1 MRVRSGFARPSYCL
15 HGQSEAGRNADY
27 GCTAFRCRSRA
38 QNHGGHKMSN
48 ETPAAIDP
56 DMFAAVFSEN
66 WDNAR
71 YIKSERISF
80 MNAYS
85 VICAGVLALLQSVQA
100 SDLIRIALLFFMT
113 LFSLVGL
120 LTSLRLKSELE
131 ECLAKIEAMTVQA
144 KVSQF
149 VALGQ
154 LEGKPSRYP
163 RFRWIFPI
171 FYTMTTAGFITLI
184 VYRLVTGEAMK

>member
-1 MRVRSGFARPSYCL
+1 
-15 HGQSEAGRNADY
+15 
-27 GCTAFRCRSRA
+27 
-38 QNHGGHKMSN
+38 MSS

-56 DMFAAVFSEN
+56 DMFAAVFSQN

-113 LFSLVGL
+113 LFSIVGL

-131 ECLAKIEAMTVQA
+131 ECLVKIEAMSVQA

-154 LEGKPSRYP
+154 LKVSP
-163 RFRWIFPI
+163 RD
-171 FYTMTTAGFITLI
+171 TQGFDGSFQSFTP
-184 VYRLVTGEAMK
+184 

>member
-1 MRVRSGFARPSYCL
+1 
-15 HGQSEAGRNADY
+15 
-27 GCTAFRCRSRA
+27 
-38 QNHGGHKMSN
+38 
-48 ETPAAIDP
+48 
-56 DMFAAVFSEN
+56 MFAPVFSEN

-100 SDLIRIALLFFMT
+100 SELIRIALLFFMT

-131 ECLAKIEAMTVQA
+131 ECLAKIEAMTAQA
-144 KVSQF
+144 KASQF

-163 RFRWIFPI
+163 RFRWIFQSS
-171 FYTMTTAGFITLI
+171 TA
-184 VYRLVTGEAMK
+184 

>member
-1 MRVRSGFARPSYCL
+1 
-15 HGQSEAGRNADY
+15 
-27 GCTAFRCRSRA
+27 
-38 QNHGGHKMSN
+38 MSN

-56 DMFAAVFSEN
+56 QIFEAVFIQN

-71 YIKSERISF
+71 HIKSERISF

-85 VICAGVLALLQSVQA
+85 VICAGVLALLQTIQA
-100 SDLIRIALLFFMT
+100 SELIRIALLFFMT
-113 LFSLVGL
+113 LFSLIGV

-131 ECLAKIEAMTVQA
+131 ECLEKIEAMTVQA

-171 FYTMTTAGFITLI
+171 FYAMTTAGFIALI
-184 VYRLVTGEAMK
+184 VYRLVTGQPIR

>member
-1 MRVRSGFARPSYCL
+1 
-15 HGQSEAGRNADY
+15 
-27 GCTAFRCRSRA
+27 
-38 QNHGGHKMSN
+38 
-48 ETPAAIDP
+48 
-56 DMFAAVFSEN
+56 
-66 WDNAR
+66 
-71 YIKSERISF
+71 

-131 ECLAKIEAMTVQA
+131 KCLANIEAMTVQA

-154 LEGKPSRYP
+154 LEGKPSRYQDSH
-163 RFRWIFPI
+163 
-171 FYTMTTAGFITLI
+171 GFSQSF
-184 VYRLVTGEAMK
+184 TG

>member
-1 MRVRSGFARPSYCL
+1 
-15 HGQSEAGRNADY
+15 
-27 GCTAFRCRSRA
+27 
-38 QNHGGHKMSN
+38 MSD

-56 DMFAAVFSEN
+56 EIFEAVFSQN

-71 YIKSERISF
+71 HIKSERISF

-85 VICAGVLALLQSVQA
+85 VICAGVLALLQTIQA
-100 SDLIRIALLFFMT
+100 SELIRIALLFFMT
-113 LFSLVGL
+113 LFSLIGV

-131 ECLAKIEAMTVQA
+131 ECLEKIEAMTVQA
-144 KVSQF
+144 NVSQF

-171 FYTMTTAGFITLI
+171 FYAMTTAGFIALI
-184 VYRLVTGEAMK
+184 VYRLVTGEAIK

>member
-1 MRVRSGFARPSYCL
+1 
-15 HGQSEAGRNADY
+15 
-27 GCTAFRCRSRA
+27 
-38 QNHGGHKMSN
+38 MSN

-144 KVSQF
+144 NVS
-149 VALGQ
+149 Q

>member
-1 MRVRSGFARPSYCL
+1 M
-15 HGQSEAGRNADY
+15 E
-27 GCTAFRCRSRA
+27 
-38 QNHGGHKMSN
+38 MSN
-48 ETPAAIDP
+48 ETPAVVDP
-56 DMFAAVFSEN
+56 DMFAAVFSQN

-71 YIKSERISF
+71 HIKSERISF

-113 LFSLVGL
+113 LFSLIGL
-120 LTSLRLKSELE
+120 LTSLRLKGELE
-131 ECLAKIEAMTVQA
+131 ECLAKIEAMSVQA
-144 KVSQF
+144 RVNDF

-154 LEGKPSRYP
+154 LEGRSSRYP

-171 FYTMTTAGFITLI
+171 FYAMTTAGFITLI
-184 VYRLVTGEAMK
+184 VYRLVTGEAMR

>member
-1 MRVRSGFARPSYCL
+1 
-15 HGQSEAGRNADY
+15 
-27 GCTAFRCRSRA
+27 
-38 QNHGGHKMSN
+38 MSN
-48 ETPAAIDP
+48 ETPAPIDP
-56 DMFAAVFSEN
+56 GMFAAVFSEN
-66 WDNAR
+66 WDNVR

-100 SDLIRIALLFFMT
+100 SELIRIALLFFMT
-113 LFSLVGL
+113 LFSIVGL

-131 ECLAKIEAMTVQA
+131 ECLAKIEAMTTQA

-154 LEGKPSRYP
+154 LEGRAAQYP
-163 RFRWIFPI
+163 KFRWIFPI
-171 FYTMTTAGFITLI
+171 FYSMTTAGFITLI
-184 VYRLVTGEAMK
+184 AYRLVTGEVMK

>member
-1 MRVRSGFARPSYCL
+1 
-15 HGQSEAGRNADY
+15 
-27 GCTAFRCRSRA
+27 
-38 QNHGGHKMSN
+38 MSN

-56 DMFAAVFSEN
+56 EIFEAVFSQN

-71 YIKSERISF
+71 HIKSERISF
-80 MNAYS
+80 MNDYS
-85 VICAGVLALLQSVQA
+85 VICAGVLALLQTIQA
-100 SDLIRIALLFFMT
+100 SELIRIALLFFMT
-113 LFSLVGL
+113 LFSLIGV

-131 ECLAKIEAMTVQA
+131 ECLEKIEAMTVQA
-144 KVSQF
+144 NVSQF

-171 FYTMTTAGFITLI
+171 FYAMTTAGFIALI
-184 VYRLVTGEAMK
+184 VYRLVTGEAIK

>member
-1 MRVRSGFARPSYCL
+1 MR
-15 HGQSEAGRNADY
+15 
-27 GCTAFRCRSRA
+27 
-38 QNHGGHKMSN
+38 N

-71 YIKSERISF
+71 HIKSERISF

-85 VICAGVLALLQSVQA
+85 VICAGVLALLQTIQA
-100 SDLIRIALLFFMT
+100 SELIRIALLFFMT
-113 LFSLVGL
+113 LFSLIGV

-131 ECLAKIEAMTVQA
+131 ECLEKIEAMTVQA

-171 FYTMTTAGFITLI
+171 FYAMTTAGFIALI
-184 VYRLVTGEAMK
+184 AYRLATGQPIR

>member
-1 MRVRSGFARPSYCL
+1 M
-15 HGQSEAGRNADY
+15 E
-27 GCTAFRCRSRA
+27 
-38 QNHGGHKMSN
+38 MSN

-56 DMFAAVFSEN
+56 DMFAAVFSQN

-71 YIKSERISF
+71 HIKSERLSF

-113 LFSLVGL
+113 LFSLIGL
-120 LTSLRLKSELE
+120 LTSLRLKGELE
-131 ECLAKIEAMTVQA
+131 ECLAKIEAMSVQA
-144 KVSQF
+144 RVNDF
-149 VALGQ
+149 VALGHWS
-154 LEGKPSRYP
+154 SRYP

-171 FYTMTTAGFITLI
+171 FYAMTTVGFITLI
-184 VYRLVTGEAMK
+184 VYRLVTGEAIK

>member
-1 MRVRSGFARPSYCL
+1 
-15 HGQSEAGRNADY
+15 
-27 GCTAFRCRSRA
+27 
-38 QNHGGHKMSN
+38 MSN
-48 ETPAAIDP
+48 QTPAAIDP

-131 ECLAKIEAMTVQA
+131 ECLAKIEAMTAQA
-144 KVSQF
+144 GEPVCGARPARRKAIAIPKIPMDFSNLLQHDDGTLHYTDRVSAGHRRSHE
-149 VALGQ
+149 V
-154 LEGKPSRYP
+154 
-163 RFRWIFPI
+163 
-171 FYTMTTAGFITLI
+171 TASSEL
-184 VYRLVTGEAMK
+184 

>member
-1 MRVRSGFARPSYCL
+1 
-15 HGQSEAGRNADY
+15 
-27 GCTAFRCRSRA
+27 
-38 QNHGGHKMSN
+38 MSN

-163 RFRWIFPI
+163 RVPMDLSNLLHHDDGRFH
-171 FYTMTTAGFITLI
+171 YTDRVSAGHRRSHEVTASP
-184 VYRLVTGEAMK
+184 VN